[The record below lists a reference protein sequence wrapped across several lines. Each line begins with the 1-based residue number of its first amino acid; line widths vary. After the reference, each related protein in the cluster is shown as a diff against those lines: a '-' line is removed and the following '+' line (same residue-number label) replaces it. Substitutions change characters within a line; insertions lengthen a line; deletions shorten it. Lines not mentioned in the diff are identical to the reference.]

1 MKTYLVTHPTSDM
14 FILKIDSESPHLA
27 MRRAREYIRGH
38 RKTNP
43 DTCLILG
50 IDWRQ
55 ESDIILQAQVEVHT
69 VTG

>member
-1 MKTYLVTHPTSDM
+1 MRTYLVTHPTSDM
-14 FILKIDSESPHLA
+14 FILKIYSGSSHWS

-38 RKTNP
+38 RQVCP
-43 DTCLILG
+43 DDCLILG

-55 ESDIILQAQVEVHT
+55 EAEVVMQAQVEVHT